1 MGFAQVGAM
10 RVGSGRDRIVAERV
24 LTAVGFCGIVNAG
37 IKFRMID
44 RGWKTIDMLAR
55 DLNCVIG
62 GGIIRFGRRVLIG
75 VNFVHVRIVLSG
87 SASVDVLS
95 FVHSR
100 EVSN

>member
-10 RVGSGRDRIVAERV
+10 RVVSGRDRIVAERV

-62 GGIIRFGRRVLIG
+62 GGIIRFGRRNCPLWERLRRRAVLRAQQRG
-75 VNFVHVRIVLSG
+75 
-87 SASVDVLS
+87 
-95 FVHSR
+95 
-100 EVSN
+100 